1 MTVAEF
7 IEYLKTQ
14 PQEIQVAYRCYSEQ
28 LLLNVDDIEIEE
40 LCEPREDRWVAN
52 KRPDKTFIKYLVL
65 PGN

>member
-14 PQEIQVAYRCYSEQ
+14 PQEIQVAYCLYSEHC
-28 LLLNVDDIEIEE
+28 LLDANDISVKE
-40 LCEPREDRWVAN
+40 LCERRNDGWLQN
-52 KRPDKTFIKYLVL
+52 KRPDKPFIKYLVL